1 MAFNKKIP
9 GARDFLDYT
18 YKLRWYILTVVAV
31 FAIFMAIG
39 YMVAVMSPSFTDQTI
54 TGFKEEVGPLKQ
66 TSAIQLMLGIFENNV
81 IKCFLVVVLGLAL
94 GIAPLLFMMA
104 NGVVI
109 GIVVGATLTKA
120 GLLYVMV
127 GILPHGIIEMPM
139 VFLSAAIGL
148 KLGFDVIR
156 ALVLKK
162 VHLWRDVR
170 EGLLIFIFWVAPLLF
185 VAAFMETFVTGTLL
199 YMLFAH

>member
-18 YKLRWYILTVVAV
+18 YKLRWYLLTVVAV
-31 FAIFMAIG
+31 FAIFMALG

-81 IKCFLVVVLGLAL
+81 IKCFLVVVLGPAL

-109 GIVVGATLTKA
+109 GIVVGATLAKA

-156 ALVLKK
+156 AIVLKK

>member
-1 MAFNKKIP
+1 MGVSKKIP
-9 GARDFLDYT
+9 GPRDFLDYV
-18 YKLRWYILTVVAV
+18 YRLRWYLLTVVAV
-31 FAIFMAIG
+31 FAIFMALG
-39 YMVAVMSPSFTDQTI
+39 YIVAVTQPSFTDQTI
-54 TGFKEEVGPLKQ
+54 SGFKEEVGPLKQ
-66 TSAIQLMLGIFENNV
+66 TSALGLMLGIFENNV

-104 NGVVI
+104 NGIVI
-109 GIVVGATLTKA
+109 GIVIGATLARA

-127 GILPHGIIEMPM
+127 GVLPHGVIEMPM

-162 VHLWRDVR
+162 VHLWKDIR
-170 EGLLIFIFWVAPLLF
+170 EGLLMFIFWIAPLLF

-199 YMLFAH
+199 YILFAH